1 MGAHVAPMRATGL
14 SEDGHPLWDIYPRVI
29 KRRDHI
35 TLKFDKHSYT
45 LSTNEAFLLVRA
57 LLEATALV
65 AIFHT
70 AKGSQRMSKKK
81 VSPTKKSDG
90 APSKATKTKKPNK
103 LYFYE
108 SAPEGKKQYYW
119 TLQSSN
125 GKTIGA
131 SSESYSKKI
140 YAAKNAIT
148 LFGREIIDGTHV
160 IQDEASSQIVFTE
173 MRKQGLFEGIL

>member
-1 MGAHVAPMRATGL
+1 MGVHVAPMRATGL
-14 SEDGHPLWDIYPRVI
+14 AKDGYPLWDIYPEVVH
-29 KRRDHI
+29 RRDHI

-45 LSTNEAFLLVRA
+45 LSTNEAFMLVRA

-65 AIFHT
+65 AIFHNR
-70 AKGSQRMSKKK
+70 KGSPEMSKKK
-81 VSPTKKSDG
+81 VSSTKKSNG
-90 APSKATKTKKPNK
+90 APTKVAKAKKPNK

-131 SSESYSKKI
+131 STESYSKKI

-148 LFGREIIDGTHV
+148 LFGREILEGVHE
-160 IQDEASSQIVFTE
+160 IQDEVSSQIVFTE
-173 MRKQGLFEGIL
+173 MRKQGLFEGAL

>member
-1 MGAHVAPMRATGL
+1 MGVHVAPMRATGL
-14 SEDGHPLWDIYPRVI
+14 AKDGNPLWDIYPEVVQ
-29 KRRDHI
+29 RRDHI

-45 LSTNEAFLLVRA
+45 LSTNEAFMLVRA

-65 AIFHT
+65 AIFHN
-70 AKGSQRMSKKK
+70 AKGSPHMPKKK
-81 VSPTKKSDG
+81 VSSTKKSKVTP
-90 APSKATKTKKPNK
+90 AKATKVKKPNK

-108 SAPEGKKQYYW
+108 NASEGKKQYYW

-140 YAAKNAIT
+140 YAAKNAIN
-148 LFGREIIDGTHV
+148 LFGREILDGVHE
-160 IQDEASSQIVFTE
+160 IQDEVSSQIVFTE
-173 MRKQGLFEGIL
+173 MRKQGLFEGAL